1 MNDIRTRPVS
11 IAHLVFGLIFL
22 GAAGLWAVGAAT
34 EADTPDLAVLAP
46 GILIA
51 AGVVGLIAMVINA
64 RNARV
69 QVQGE
74 ESPASDR
81 TDTPPTADTTT
92 DTTDTTD
99 TDTVVIDGEDHR

>member
-1 MNDIRTRPVS
+1 
-11 IAHLVFGLIFL
+11 
-22 GAAGLWAVGAAT
+22 
-34 EADTPDLAVLAP
+34 
-46 GILIA
+46 
-51 AGVVGLIAMVINA
+51 MVINA